1 MYIIS
6 QDSYFV
12 MGMDK
17 LLKAINPHAT
27 HTLVAFDRGD
37 GKILFFSM
45 NSLLYILGDEQ
56 GFNSFICTRFIA
68 IDKNSSVSLLRHE
81 IRKILNF
88 LKGHEDIYSFREIHI
103 SATEYRIMVRF
114 LNYQSSDTIAKA
126 LGLDKKIVSNYKNA
140 ILRKLG
146 LNSMADLIHIY
157 NNWNDCFC
165 CMDGKIMPD
174 ATFLPRMDTNELKMI
189 RRGNKPTP
197 DPVTLHLCADNSWRM
212 PAMRTDMCPLLINEQ

>member
-45 NSLLYILGDEQ
+45 NSLLYILSEEK
-56 GFNSFICTRFIA
+56 GFNSFICTRFIS
-68 IDKNSSVSLLRHE
+68 IDKSSSVSLLRHE

-88 LKGHEDIYSFREIHI
+88 LKGHEDIYSFREVHF
-103 SATEYRIMVRF
+103 SATEYKIMLRF
-114 LNYQSSDTIAKA
+114 LEYQSSDTISQS
-126 LGLDKKIVSNYKNA
+126 LGIDKKIVSNYKNA

-146 LNSMADLIHIY
+146 LNSMAELIHIY

-165 CMDGKIMPD
+165 CSEGKVMAD
-174 ATFLPRMDTNELKMI
+174 AIFLPRVGTNELKMI
-189 RRGNKPTP
+189 RRGNNHVSE
-197 DPVTLHLCADNSWRM
+197 PVVSSLYSGSFSHI
-212 PAMRTDMCPLLINEQ
+212 PALRTGQRSLLTI

>member
-6 QDSYFV
+6 QDTYFV

-37 GKILFFSM
+37 GKILFSSM
-45 NSLLYILGDEQ
+45 SSLLYILSDER
-56 GFNSFICTRFIA
+56 GFNSFICTRFIM

-81 IRKILNF
+81 VKKILSF
-88 LKGHEDIYSFREIHI
+88 LKGNEDMYSFREVHF
-103 SATEYRIMVRF
+103 SATEYKIMLRF
-114 LNYQSSDTIAKA
+114 LDNQSSDTISEE
-126 LGLDKKIVSNYKNA
+126 LCLDKKIVSNYKNA

-157 NNWNDCFC
+157 NNWNNCFC
-165 CMDGKIMPD
+165 CLKGKVVSD
-174 ATFLPRMDTNELKMI
+174 AIFLPRLGSNELKMI
-189 RRGNKPTP
+189 RKIDAKAHKPTGLP
-197 DPVTLHLCADNSWRM
+197 MTVGDNSWRK
-212 PAMRTDMCPLLINEQ
+212 ASRRAERHLLLAN

>member
-6 QDSYFV
+6 QDTYFV

-45 NSLLYILGDEQ
+45 NSLLYILSDDR
-56 GFNSFICTRFIA
+56 GFNSFICTRFIT

-81 IRKILNF
+81 LRKILTF
-88 LKGHEDIYSFREIHI
+88 LKGNEEMYSFREVHF
-103 SATEYRIMVRF
+103 STTEYKIMLRF
-114 LNYQSSDTIAKA
+114 LDYQSSDTIAEV

-146 LNSMADLIHIY
+146 LNSMADLMHIY
-157 NNWNDCFC
+157 NNWNHCFC
-165 CMDGKIMPD
+165 SLKGKVMPG
-174 ATFLPRMDTNELKMI
+174 AIFLPGIGTNELKMI
-189 RRGNKPTP
+189 KAADAQATKPVELPLFTKQTWRKPTRRAEK
-197 DPVTLHLCADNSWRM
+197 HL
-212 PAMRTDMCPLLINEQ
+212 LLSN

>member
-6 QDSYFV
+6 QDTYFV

-27 HTLVAFDRGD
+27 HTLVAYDRGD

-45 NSLLYILGDEQ
+45 NSLLYILSDER

-81 IRKILNF
+81 VRKILTF
-88 LKGHEDIYSFREIHI
+88 LKGNEEMYSFREVHF
-103 SATEYRIMVRF
+103 SATEYKIMLRY
-114 LNYQSSDTIAKA
+114 LDYQSSDTIAEVMC
-126 LGLDKKIVSNYKNA
+126 LDKKIVSNYKNA

-146 LNSMADLIHIY
+146 LSSMADLIHIY

-165 CMDGKIMPD
+165 CMKGKVTPGAI
-174 ATFLPRMDTNELKMI
+174 FLPRAGTNELKMI
-189 RRGNKPTP
+189 KA
-197 DPVTLHLCADNSWRM
+197 ADARLTKQMEMSLAASDSWRS
-212 PAMRTDMCPLLINEQ
+212 PSRRAEKYLLVSN

>member
-103 SATEYRIMVRF
+103 SATEYKIMVRF

-140 ILRKLG
+140 FCV
-146 LNSMADLIHIY
+146 
-157 NNWNDCFC
+157 NW
-165 CMDGKIMPD
+165 
-174 ATFLPRMDTNELKMI
+174 
-189 RRGNKPTP
+189 
-197 DPVTLHLCADNSWRM
+197 V
-212 PAMRTDMCPLLINEQ
+212 